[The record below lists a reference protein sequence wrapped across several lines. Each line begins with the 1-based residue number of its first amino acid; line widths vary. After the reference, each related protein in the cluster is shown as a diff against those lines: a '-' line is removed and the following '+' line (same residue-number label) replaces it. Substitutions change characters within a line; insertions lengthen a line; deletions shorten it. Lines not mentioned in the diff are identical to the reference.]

1 VPILRPSPTNSE
13 LIHLQFVFY
22 TAIAVLLTA
31 GIATPAASA
40 QTLQEFASCTS
51 VDNDIERLACFDRVA
66 TPLMNDEAAET
77 TCISMTVEDL
87 KLDYN
92 DILGTCAEVAGFVL
106 QAGDSAMLMQSM
118 MDANPFFIDT
128 SELSRDERRILL
140 NCPSGCELMVTGTV
154 GEFNYNKGMKA
165 SSVRQ

>member
-1 VPILRPSPTNSE
+1 M
-13 LIHLQFVFY
+13 QFVFF

-31 GIATPAASA
+31 GIATPSASA
-40 QTLQEFASCTS
+40 QTLQEFASCTG

-66 TPLMNDEAAET
+66 KPLMKDEAAET
-77 TCISMTVEDL
+77 ACTSMTVEDL

-140 NCPSGCELMVTGTV
+140 NCPSGCELTVTGTV